1 MNKLSMENVIQRE
14 RTDLNFNEN
23 FEQEDYKLN
32 IDLA

>member
-1 MNKLSMENVIQRE
+1 MNKLSMKNVIQRE
-14 RTDLNFNEN
+14 RKDLDYNEN